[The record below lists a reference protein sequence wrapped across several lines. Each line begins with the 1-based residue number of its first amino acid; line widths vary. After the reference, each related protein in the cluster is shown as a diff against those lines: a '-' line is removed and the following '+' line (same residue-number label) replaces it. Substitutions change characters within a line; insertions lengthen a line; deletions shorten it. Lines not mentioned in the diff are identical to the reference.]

1 MSRVSDSR
9 FGLRFFVVVRDN
21 YTGRTHYNIVW
32 KTEVGGRGGE
42 KVPIFTP
49 FVHGGKLLSISL

>member
-1 MSRVSDSR
+1 MSDSR